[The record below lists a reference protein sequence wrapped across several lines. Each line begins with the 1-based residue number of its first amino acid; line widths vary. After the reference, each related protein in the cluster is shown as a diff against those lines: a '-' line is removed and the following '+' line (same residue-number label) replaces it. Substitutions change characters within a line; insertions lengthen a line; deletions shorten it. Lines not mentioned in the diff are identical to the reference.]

1 MKVAVVEQNEI
12 LRLGLVASLSH
23 DGSMVVTTAES
34 GARLEDDIDVA
45 VVSAEALRR
54 ARFNCPVVVC
64 SDARNGWAAAD
75 PISENNVA
83 GTLPVSTLTAAQLR
97 ATVHAAATG
106 LRVDTGLGDGH
117 EPELDPRALLQA
129 LRPGGQRR
137 GMHEAL
143 ASLVVREEAEALV
156 GVEPLHLA
164 SGHFRVL
171 EVVAAGL
178 QPSRRAVA
186 GAQRTLR

>member
-23 DGSMVVTTAES
+23 DGSMVVTTAEF

-64 SDARNGWAAAD
+64 SDARNGWAD

-117 EPELDPRALLQA
+117 EPELDPRA
-129 LRPGGQRR
+129 R
-137 GMHEAL
+137 
-143 ASLVVREEAEALV
+143 
-156 GVEPLHLA
+156 
-164 SGHFRVL
+164 RVL
-171 EVVAAGL
+171 ELMAEGYGTRDIASAMSYSERTIKKLITGL
-178 QPSRRAVA
+178 QRELGARSRAQLVA
-186 GAQRTLR
+186 EAIRRGLI